1 MHLRGNLSRVWRSDR
16 FFREPLVLIGL
27 FVFVLPCI
35 APSAHASNDRRAFL
49 IRQSQKESPIPGL
62 VLNPGQVPIERDEA
76 IVRGR
81 FQKSN
86 YRLAINGRY
95 LKMAQ
100 DQFEVHIPLSGPRTR
115 VLLQVVDEAGKVK
128 NKQEW
133 LIIIQG
139 SGEARTRFSR
149 FRLSEITVFQSG
161 GSSFSGELSWNP
173 AVHLWRNLSLQGN
186 FGISSFKNQY
196 GSNIFIVEFQ
206 ALAALK
212 FKKFTLE
219 AGGGEQLWKDTNSS
233 YFALSGNILY
243 QFNSPVWRVIDS
255 VFLGYT
261 SVSIPSYPTQEI
273 KVGVQ
278 MDL

>member
-1 MHLRGNLSRVWRSDR
+1 M
-16 FFREPLVLIGL
+16 
-27 FVFVLPCI
+27 
-35 APSAHASNDRRAFL
+35 
-49 IRQSQKESPIPGL
+49 
-62 VLNPGQVPIERDEA
+62 ERNEA

-81 FQKSN
+81 FQKPN
-86 YRLAINGRY
+86 YRLMINGRY
-95 LKMAQ
+95 PEMAEG
-100 DQFEVHIPLSGPRTR
+100 QFEVHVPLSGPRTR
-115 VLLQVVDEAGKVK
+115 VSFQVVDETGKV
-128 NKQEW
+128 NNEQEW
-133 LIIIQG
+133 LIIIQD
-139 SGEARTRFSR
+139 SGEARTRLSR

-161 GSSFSGELSWNP
+161 GSSFSGDLSWNP

-186 FGISSFKNQY
+186 FGVSSFKNQG

-212 FKKFTLE
+212 LKKFTLE
-219 AGGGEQLWKDTNSS
+219 AGGGEQFWKDTNSS

-243 QFNSPVWRVIDS
+243 QLNSPVWRVIDS

-273 KVGVQ
+273 KVGIQ